1 VSADTVTIYRVLLS
15 LIGIGLSFGYYL
27 YYLRDRATP
36 KRIYTAVLIL
46 CAVFGLYLYLEL
58 GPQFQLQRT
67 TVKRMTNPHD
77 FYHYYI
83 GSKYFRELGY
93 FDLYE
98 CSAVADQQQRK
109 ALRPDWKIRDLRT
122 YRYRT
127 ISSLA
132 DRPRY
137 CQELFSAKRWRSFG
151 RDIEVL
157 SGWLSPRGW
166 NTALKDKGYNATPV
180 WTMVAARF
188 SNLVPLESAAGVF
201 WLLSFDWVF
210 SLAIFVGVGL
220 AYGWRPALLVAVF
233 FGLNSLSA
241 TGFVKGS
248 LSRLD
253 WLACLVLA
261 VCLIKR
267 GRYLPAGLLAG
278 VSTSL
283 RIFPGLFLVGLAF
296 KAIWTVYRTRTV
308 PRNYL
313 QFFGAV
319 AVSIGLL
326 LGATALTSKG
336 RARWQDFGTK
346 ITSHDRQIAGYR
358 VGFKYAMLDVES
370 TGRGKAREVFESAPK
385 RAVWWT
391 VQLLMLATVFVAA
404 QRLRDHDTIA
414 LSFVCVYFLTAP
426 TFYYYQM
433 LVVPFL
439 LFLPERSREGTGL
452 GMAVFFGWNTLGY
465 MMMQI
470 WPLGFRLSHWL
481 SWSLFGLSAWLV
493 IAVLARG
500 PETDPARS

>member
-1 VSADTVTIYRVLLS
+1 VSADTVTFYRVLLS

-98 CSAVADQQQRK
+98 CSAVADQQRRK

-137 CQELFSAKRWRSFG
+137 CQELFSAERWRSFG

-157 SGWLSPRGW
+157 SGWLSPKGW

-248 LSRLD
+248 FSRLD

-261 VCLIKR
+261 
-267 GRYLPAGLLAG
+267 GQLAG
-278 VSTSL
+278 QCSHEK
-283 RIFPGLFLVGLAF
+283 PDGQGPDGHQEAPHHH
-296 KAIWTVYRTRTV
+296 RTAQ
-308 PRNYL
+308 PA
-313 QFFGAV
+313 AV
-319 AVSIGLL
+319 AHPG
-326 LGATALTSKG
+326 
-336 RARWQDFGTK
+336 
-346 ITSHDRQIAGYR
+346 H
-358 VGFKYAMLDVES
+358 
-370 TGRGKAREVFESAPK
+370 
-385 RAVWWT
+385 
-391 VQLLMLATVFVAA
+391 
-404 QRLRDHDTIA
+404 QRLEEIRQQQGDQQWHGHRA
-414 LSFVCVYFLTAP
+414 HRVAEPHESGGGGEE
-426 TFYYYQM
+426 QR
-433 LVVPFL
+433 VPNGL
-439 LFLPERSREGTGL
+439 ELPEMQMFQRVT
-452 GMAVFFGWNTLGY
+452 AVAGH
-465 MMMQI
+465 
-470 WPLGFRLSHWL
+470 R
-481 SWSLFGLSAWLV
+481 
-493 IAVLARG
+493 R
-500 PETDPARS
+500 